1 MGQKVSPHGLRV
13 GINKGWSSV
22 WYADKADFAKNLL
35 EDNKIREVLKSKY
48 YNANISSIEIERTN
62 SKLIVNIVTGR
73 PGMLIGQKGSGIEAI
88 KKDLATVTDVKN
100 VVLNIKEVKR
110 VDLDAQLIAEGIAT
124 QLEKRVA
131 FKRAVKD
138 VMPRVMKAGA
148 EGVKITVGGRLNG
161 AEIARSETFHLGSLP
176 LQTLRADIDYGTA
189 SAHTT
194 YGVVGVK
201 VWVYKGNILNKKNR
215 TQKSTNMG
223 GNE

>member
-35 EDNKIREVLKSKY
+35 EDKKIRNVLKSKY
-48 YNANISSIEIERTN
+48 GAASISSIEIERTD
-62 SKLIVNIVTGR
+62 SRLIININTSRAGA
-73 PGMLIGQKGSGIEAI
+73 LIGTKGAGIEAM
-88 KKDLATVTDVKN
+88 KKDLAKVTDVKN
-100 VVLNIKEVKR
+100 LVLNIKEVKR
-110 VDLDAQLIAEGIAT
+110 PDLDAQLIAESIAN

-131 FKRAVKD
+131 FKRAIKD

-161 AEIARSETFHLGSLP
+161 AEIARSESFHMGSLP

-201 VWVYKGNILNKKNR
+201 VWVYKGNILSKKKA
-215 TQKSTNMG
+215 QKSTNMG